1 MNLKSVEKPVIIVI
15 KDLIEKTYG
24 RSVEEE
30 KLVAFIESCYEMRLA
45 KETRKDMTQKRNK
58 LNRDIS
64 TLTKVYRNL
73 EIIDFVLDECDEC
86 GHKFSDGETPYDT
99 DGDNEVWECDGC
111 GKMWRVSP
119 DAYPKK

>member
-1 MNLKSVEKPVIIVI
+1 MTLKLVEKPVILVV
-15 KDLIEKTYG
+15 KDLIETTYG

-30 KLVAFIESCYEMRLA
+30 KLVRFIESCYELRKQ

-73 EIIDFVLDECDEC
+73 EIIDFVPDECDEC
-86 GHKFSDGETPYDT
+86 GHEFGDDEIPYDT
-99 DGDNEVWECDGC
+99 DGENEVWECDEC
-111 GKMWRVSP
+111 GKRWRVSP
-119 DAYPKK
+119 SAYPKK